1 MKSLLRKTPK
11 KNVSKYSGVETRA
24 IELLSE
30 YSQGSIDNDLFGEQM
45 ENVAKEFHTLMKDES
60 RAYVFD
66 KDTPGWLNLFLGNKF
81 SRWNHVR
88 KLINASKDNPEITSS
103 SEWTNALEIVAIR
116 CNISI

>member
-45 ENVAKEFHTLMKDES
+45 ENVAKDLSVEI
-60 RAYVFD
+60 Y
-66 KDTPGWLNLFLGNKF
+66 GNL
-81 SRWNHVR
+81 
-88 KLINASKDNPEITSS
+88 
-103 SEWTNALEIVAIR
+103 IVGGE
-116 CNISI
+116 